1 MSRATT
7 KDVFVKERLTEVREA
22 RGLTQ
27 TGVAKSLGRSN
38 STISNWERG
47 EQAPEPTA
55 LEQLAGIMDVP
66 TGYFRMP
73 MPEYGDCAIFFRSL
87 ANATARIRTREKA
100 RVRWLQHISLTLQ
113 QTLDFPEVRF
123 PQLLADGD
131 YKRLEHAD
139 LEKVAEAMRKHWNL
153 GEAPIKNAILIAE
166 NAGTVVGVDSVG
178 STKIDGQ
185 GNWSRADH
193 RPYILLAGDKYT
205 AYRRQIDLAHELCH
219 LILHRGVSET
229 ELAENFHLIEDQ
241 AKYLASAFLLPH
253 RSFSSDVF
261 SLSLDGLLA
270 LKPKWMVSVGAMAKR
285 AHQLGML
292 SDSAVQRLWQYRAT
306 RGWHKREPLD
316 LPSET
321 PVEEPR
327 LLRRSI
333 EMIVQAKVRSKADLL
348 STDFCL
354 RGHDVEQLACL
365 QPHYFADPTTVVP
378 FEPKLKTKDG
388 AGISADVIPLRKPN

>member
-7 KDVFVKERLTEVREA
+7 KEFFIKERLTEVREA

-27 TGVAKSLGRSN
+27 TGLAKSLLKSP

-47 EQAPEPTA
+47 EQAPEPAA
-55 LEQLAGIMDVP
+55 LEQLAGLMDVP
-66 TGYFRMP
+66 TAYFRQP
-73 MPEYGDCAIFFRSL
+73 MPEYGDGAIFFRSL
-87 ANATARIRTREKA
+87 SNATARVRTKEKA

-113 QTLDFPEVRF
+113 RTLDFPDIRF

-131 YKRLEHAD
+131 YKSLDHAD
-139 LEKVAEAMRKHWNL
+139 LEKLAEAMRKHWNL
-153 GEAPIKNAILIAE
+153 GEAPIKNVILVAE

-185 GNWSRADH
+185 GNWCRADN

-205 AYRRQIDLAHELCH
+205 AFRRQMDLSHELCH
-219 LILHRGVSET
+219 LILHRGVSEA

-241 AKYLASAFLLPH
+241 AKYLACAFLLPH
-253 RSFSSDVF
+253 RSFSADVF
-261 SLSLDGLLA
+261 SLSLDGLMA
-270 LKPKWMVSVGAMAKR
+270 LKPKWMVSVGAMIKR
-285 AHQLGML
+285 AHQLEML
-292 SDSAVQRLWQYRAT
+292 SDGAAQRLWQYRAT

-327 LLRRSI
+327 LLKRSV
-333 EMIVQAKVRSKADLL
+333 EMIVQAKVRSKTDLL
-348 STDFCL
+348 SSDICL
-354 RGHDVEQLACL
+354 AGHDVEQLACL
-365 QPHYFADPTTVVP
+365 SPHYFADPATVVH
-378 FEPKLKTKDG
+378 FEPKLKARDG
-388 AGISADVIPLRKPN
+388 VGGTGEVIPMRKPN